1 MSITLDQIE
10 KNLTNNRI
18 YLDPIN
24 SNITYTTYPTNT
36 SFFNDILLK
45 NLLNKNQNGYENKK
59 EVGNTVLIQDE
70 MKFQHNTNKNKV
82 KFKKNSFIEEIIHC
96 LYERALL
103 QDYSIKEFKNLF
115 LTYVNNPENKEYF
128 KTLSRSYKKLQF
140 RINDLLVVDN
150 IDEHIEG
157 FPEFIILLC
166 KFFKINILFL
176 YKDIYKLFDI
186 DEDSNENNKV
196 YLVFDK
202 VIVKYRD
209 NNRKIYKFREET
221 ENIDKILN
229 NKNKYYNEKDLNKMK
244 LDDLHKIKS
253 GLEKNG
259 LKIGENKKANL
270 IEKFIEIYSV
280 FD

>member
-1 MSITLDQIE
+1 MSITLDQIQE
-10 KNLTNNRI
+10 NLKNNRI

-36 SFFNDILLK
+36 SIFNDILLK

-59 EVGNTVLIQDE
+59 EVGNNVLNQNEI
-70 MKFQHNTNKNKV
+70 KFQNNKNNDKV

-96 LYERALL
+96 LYERAVL

-115 LTYVNNPENKEYF
+115 LAYINNSENKEYF

-150 IDEHIEG
+150 IDEHIG
-157 FPEFIILLC
+157 DFPEFIILLC
-166 KFFKINILFL
+166 KFFNINILFL
-176 YKDIYKLFDI
+176 YKDIYKLFEI
-186 DEDSNENNKV
+186 DADSNNKV

-202 VIVKYRD
+202 IIVKHRD
-209 NNRKIYKFREET
+209 NNKKIYKFREEK
-221 ENIDKILN
+221 ENIDEILN

-244 LDDLHKIKS
+244 LDDLNKIKIA
-253 GLEKNG
+253 LEKNG
-259 LKIGENKKANL
+259 LRIGENKKGDL
-270 IEKFIEIYSV
+270 IEKFIKIYSV